1 MNEESKRH
9 DTCMIR
15 VDNAQ
20 TTQRVGNWKK
30 EEEECQNHDGRRKV
44 KDRVG
49 WRAADTSRE
58 NKKWPFEHIE

>member
-1 MNEESKRH
+1 
-9 DTCMIR
+9 MIR

-49 WRAADTSRE
+49 WRAADMSRE